1 MKGIFWKGLLAVGLI
16 VGSLFITPKLT
27 LASVFTDVGENH
39 PYLPAIRYLKQNGV
53 IIGYSDGSFKPD
65 QEVNRAEALKIITL
79 GKKILGEKAASQDA
93 EMLFEKE
100 AGLSIEQTEGV
111 ESDFDLTDVPPE
123 SWYHKYVFQ
132 AFKNNIIRGY
142 DDRTFRPSNTV
153 NLAEAVKILLETN
166 AVELPATEDI
176 TKNPFRDASMDEWY
190 APYLQYAKEMY
201 ILIADMNL
209 NIHPDGNITRQ
220 DLANL
225 IYRFYTL
232 EEGRTYGRASYYADY
247 FEGRG
252 TASGE
257 KFAQELYTAAQ
268 LTLPFGS
275 LVKVVNLEN
284 DKSVV
289 VRINDRGPY
298 DERFVLDL
306 SRQAF
311 ETISPISR
319 GVIQIYYQIIHTP

>member
-1 MKGIFWKGLLAVGLI
+1 MRSIYFFCGQNFINSPPIHIDDFQLPIF
-16 VGSLFITPKLT
+16 
-27 LASVFTDVGENH
+27 
-39 PYLPAIRYLKQNGV
+39 
-53 IIGYSDGSFKPD
+53 
-65 QEVNRAEALKIITL
+65 
-79 GKKILGEKAASQDA
+79 
-93 EMLFEKE
+93 
-100 AGLSIEQTEGV
+100 
-111 ESDFDLTDVPPE
+111 
-123 SWYHKYVFQ
+123 
-132 AFKNNIIRGY
+132 
-142 DDRTFRPSNTV
+142 
-153 NLAEAVKILLETN
+153 
-166 AVELPATEDI
+166 
-176 TKNPFRDASMDEWY
+176 
-190 APYLQYAKEMY
+190 
-201 ILIADMNL
+201 
-209 NIHPDGNITRQ
+209 PDGNITRQ

-257 KFAQELYTAAQ
+257 KFAQELYTAAH